1 LGGYRSKLEILAD
14 MLRVVARAR
23 AKKTQIMYQAN
34 LSYGLL
40 TKYLAQATEAYLI
53 QFENKERRYAL
64 TSKGER
70 FLQAYAKYTKS
81 SRYIEKQLN
90 NVNSKKQVLESLCA
104 GGACEGEGEVGF

>member
-1 LGGYRSKLEILAD
+1 MGGYRSKLEILAD
-14 MLRVVARAR
+14 MLRVVAHAR

-40 TKYLAQATEAYLI
+40 TKYLAQAVGAYLI

-64 TSKGER
+64 TSKGQR
-70 FLQAYAKYTKS
+70 FLQAYAQYTRSSKS
-81 SRYIEKQLN
+81 IEKHLSE
-90 NVNSKKQVLESLCA
+90 VNSRRQVLESLCA